1 MISWL
6 LEIDHFAQIKKQ
18 TKKSIIGSSCGNKQ
32 IKLWKVVGID
42 DVFFSVHKNKGGW
55 LSWWWMENIVSIIN
69 EKNTTI
75 NIK

>member
-32 IKLWKVVGID
+32 IKLWKLIGID
-42 DVFFSVHKNKGGW
+42 DVFLVFIKIKGGW
-55 LSWWWMENIVSIIN
+55 LSWWWMEMIVSILN
-69 EKNTTI
+69 EKN
-75 NIK
+75 IKLSI